1 MARDDF
7 NHRAFPRN
15 AVRVFVFDLQ
25 DLQRR
30 DWWRGEW
37 KLDHLAFDKN
47 WKLHFFAGPT
57 CQPNG
62 NEENAV
68 AAARGLVS
76 DGIHLVLARDEPV
89 APDYAESSTWVPGT
103 AAERSQLGVAKGRNT
118 ARTARSLVGFL

>member
-1 MARDDF
+1 LEIPEARYERTKVARDDF
-7 NHRAFPRN
+7 NHRASPRN
-15 AVRVFVFDLQ
+15 AVGVSVFDVQ

-47 WKLHFFAGPT
+47 WELRFFAGPT
-57 CQPNG
+57 YEPNG

-68 AAARGLVS
+68 AAARRLVS

-89 APDYAESSTWVPGT
+89 AVTVEVGTGPNFSGLPGGLNGSDLLP
-103 AAERSQLGVAKGRNT
+103 EI
-118 ARTARSLVGFL
+118 